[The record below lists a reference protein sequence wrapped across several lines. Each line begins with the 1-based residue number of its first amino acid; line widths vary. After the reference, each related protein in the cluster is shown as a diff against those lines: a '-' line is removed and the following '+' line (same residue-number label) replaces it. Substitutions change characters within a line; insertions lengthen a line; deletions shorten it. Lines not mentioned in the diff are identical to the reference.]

1 MGLRSDRFPGERTVP
16 HGDVPLPVGASHERE
31 ELDPSM
37 VLGFYCRTR
46 ADFDSLSLELELLA
60 TRAGST
66 PILTVAP
73 GPPPWDSDSDAER
86 RDGGAG
92 SDDDWELV

>member
-1 MGLRSDRFPGERTVP
+1 MNAR
-16 HGDVPLPVGASHERE
+16 

-46 ADFDSLSLELELLA
+46 ADFDSLCLELELLA